1 MDHWCLLFQEKI
13 TLICIL
19 QMFCLVIYYKEEIFM
34 EKLKKNWIYYLIIL
48 IAFYLLPMLIKDT
61 GSGMTIL
68 LIVIPLITL
77 ITSLIYGLRNTF
89 DFIYPLVIAILFVP
103 TLFIYYNTSAWVYI
117 ISYSMIALI
126 GELLGKTLQKK

>member
-1 MDHWCLLFQEKI
+1 MHSILRINHVNLYIIDVLLI
-13 TLICIL
+13 
-19 QMFCLVIYYKEEIFM
+19 IYHKEEIFM

-48 IAFYLLPMLIKDT
+48 IAFYLVPMLIKDT

-89 DFIYPLVIAILFVP
+89 DFVYPLIVAILFIP
-103 TLFIYYNTSAWVYI
+103 TLFIYYNTSAWIYI
-117 ISYSMIALI
+117 IVYSVIAVI
-126 GELLGKTLQKK
+126 GELIGKILQKK